1 MSDSEI
7 NRRELIKA
15 AGAAGAA
22 GTLVGVVPAS
32 AQTSPALPA
41 GFQNE
46 GQPFA
51 ENWHRE
57 LSEITRVN
65 LDAEFDA
72 EEVRERHRIYC
83 YLLMKLIYR
92 FWNGNKRG
100 PFGTYPQRARQIEF
114 VPAAGKNVYRGDM
127 IASPEGS
134 RINWDR
140 YIGSNIACLA
150 VDGNGA
156 IIDFDFNH
164 NDFFRSTVEHAE
176 SRLVRR
182 LFSLTPIYDSW
193 KTARK
198 IGDRS
203 KAFSLSDVTLYT
215 SLESCAQCSGIMS
228 LAGVK
233 QIVYLQ
239 TDFTAYMIGNIM
251 YNLANQVETT
261 AADGTK
267 KTLPG
272 APMPIPAS
280 KVGVEEFDLLN
291 EKNIAFCS
299 MLRNPENLDPPPAFF
314 ISEDGRFRDSAP
326 SITSFLCTDD
336 ARDIFE
342 QGMKK
347 FDNFPL
353 QYPDFRFPDNSGDV
367 LTNQKCLDEAV
378 AFYKYADVDGYRGSP
393 HKL

>member
-7 NRRELIKA
+7 NRRELIVTA
-15 AGAAGAA
+15 AGAGAA
-22 GTLVGVVPAS
+22 GTLVGVVPAV
-32 AQTSPALPA
+32 AQTPATPPI

-46 GQPFA
+46 GPPFA
-51 ENWHRE
+51 ESWRRE

-65 LDAEFDA
+65 LGAEFDA

-100 PFGTYPQRARQIEF
+100 PFGTYPQRAKQIEF
-114 VPAAGKNVYRGDM
+114 TQAPGKNVYRGDM
-127 IASPEGS
+127 AANPEGS

-140 YIGSNIACLA
+140 YLGHNIACIA

-193 KTARK
+193 KTGQR
-198 IGDRS
+198 IDDRS

-239 TDFTAYMIGNIM
+239 NDFTTYMIGNIM

-261 AADGTK
+261 GADGTK
-267 KTLPG
+267 KKLPG
-272 APMPIPAS
+272 APMPVPAA
-280 KVGVEEFDLLN
+280 KVGVADSIVSTRRTSRSAACFAIPTSSIRRRRSSFPKTEVSGMHPPRSPRSCARTTRATFLN
-291 EKNIAFCS
+291 RA
-299 MLRNPENLDPPPAFF
+299 
-314 ISEDGRFRDSAP
+314 
-326 SITSFLCTDD
+326 
-336 ARDIFE
+336 
-342 QGMKK
+342 
-347 FDNFPL
+347 
-353 QYPDFRFPDNSGDV
+353 
-367 LTNQKCLDEAV
+367 
-378 AFYKYADVDGYRGSP
+378 
-393 HKL
+393 